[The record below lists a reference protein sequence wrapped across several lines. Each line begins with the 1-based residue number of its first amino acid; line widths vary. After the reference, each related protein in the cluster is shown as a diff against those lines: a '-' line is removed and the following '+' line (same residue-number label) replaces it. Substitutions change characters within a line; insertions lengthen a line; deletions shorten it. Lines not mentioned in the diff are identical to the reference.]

1 LAVAGLPIC
10 GRLDYS
16 GMIAKWANF
25 GLGRP
30 SLLAGALLP
39 KSPSLLALRRSM
51 TSISST
57 YDELISPPI
66 ADAWFLTGPTA
77 SGKTRLGVMLAQRL
91 GTEVLS
97 LDSMAVFRG
106 MDIGTAKPDRAA
118 REAVTHHLLDLVD
131 PTEEF
136 SISRYV
142 QEAHAH
148 ARRLRAAG
156 KPILFVGGTPL
167 YLKALL
173 RGLFHGPPPDW
184 DFRKQVE
191 EEIAATGLDAL
202 RERLMQVDPLSAT
215 KLHPHDQRRMIRA
228 LEVYKLTG
236 VPISHFQSHFDEGS
250 APERRRV
257 FVLGWERPALHARID
272 ARVEQMISVG
282 LIQEVEGLLAK
293 YGALGKTASQAVG
306 YREVI
311 EHLEKGTGHVE
322 CVDQIKFASHQFARR
337 QEIWF
342 RGIDECRRIEMA
354 GYPDIEEIA
363 DFLVREGQAAQITA

>member
-1 LAVAGLPIC
+1 
-10 GRLDYS
+10 
-16 GMIAKWANF
+16 
-25 GLGRP
+25 
-30 SLLAGALLP
+30 
-39 KSPSLLALRRSM
+39 M
-51 TSISST
+51 TSISAT
-57 YDELISPPI
+57 MNDLISPPI

-77 SGKTRLGVMLAQRL
+77 SGKTTLGLMLAQRL
-91 GTEVLS
+91 NTEVLS

-106 MDIGTAKPDRAA
+106 MDIGTAKPDSLA
-118 REAVTHHLLDLVD
+118 RQLVPHQLLDLVD
-131 PTEEF
+131 PTAEF

-148 ARRLRAAG
+148 ATRLRNAG

-173 RGLFHGPPPDW
+173 RGFFHGPPPDW
-184 DFRKQVE
+184 EFRSQVDE
-191 EEIAATGLDAL
+191 EVAAAGLPAL

-215 KLHPHDQRRMIRA
+215 KLHLHDQRRMIRA

-236 VPISHFQSHFDEGS
+236 RPLSHFQSQFDEGR
-250 APERRRV
+250 PPDRCRV

-272 ARVEQMISVG
+272 QRVEQMMKQG
-282 LIQEVEGLLAK
+282 LVTEVQSLLEK
-293 YGALGKTASQAVG
+293 HGNLGKTASQAVG

-311 EHLEKGTGHVE
+311 EHLQKGTPMKD

-342 RGIDECRRIEMA
+342 RGLSECRRIAMSA
-354 GYPDIEEIA
+354 YASPDEIA
-363 DFLVREGQAAQITA
+363 EFITREGELAAKSPQ

>member
-1 LAVAGLPIC
+1 
-10 GRLDYS
+10 
-16 GMIAKWANF
+16 MIPKWANDRTGCDQVF
-25 GLGRP
+25 TGGRF
-30 SLLAGALLP
+30 P
-39 KSPSLLALRRSM
+39 KSPSLHDLRRLM
-51 TSISST
+51 TAISNSFG
-57 YDELISPPI
+57 DLISPPI
-66 ADAWFLTGPTA
+66 ADAWYLTGPTA
-77 SGKTRLGVMLAQRL
+77 SGKTKLGVMLAQRL
-91 GTEVLS
+91 ETEVLS

-118 REAVTHHLLDLVD
+118 RETVTHHLLDLVD

-148 ARRLRAAG
+148 AARLRAAG

-191 EEIAATGLDAL
+191 EEIAAAGLDAL

-236 VPISHFQSHFDEGS
+236 VPISHFQSHFDEGC

-282 LIQEVEGLLAK
+282 LVQEVEGLLAK
-293 YGALGKTASQAVG
+293 HGGLGKTASQAVG

-311 EHLEKGTGHVE
+311 EHLAKGTAMDA

-354 GYPDIEEIA
+354 GYEEVEEIA
-363 DFLVREGQAAQITA
+363 DFLLREGQAAQITG

>member
-1 LAVAGLPIC
+1 MSITSATNNE
-10 GRLDYS
+10 S
-16 GMIAKWANF
+16 
-25 GLGRP
+25 LG
-30 SLLAGALLP
+30 
-39 KSPSLLALRRSM
+39 
-51 TSISST
+51 
-57 YDELISPPI
+57 DLISPPL

-77 SGKTRLGVMLAQRL
+77 SGKTTLGLMLAQRL
-91 GTEVLS
+91 KTEVLS

-118 REAVTHHLLDLVD
+118 REAVPHHLLDLVD

-148 ARRLRAAG
+148 ADRLRAAG

-184 DFRKQVE
+184 EFRKQVDE
-191 EEIAATGLDAL
+191 EVAAAGHEAL
-202 RERLMQVDPLSAT
+202 RDRLMQVDPLTAT
-215 KLHPHDQRRMIRA
+215 KLHLHDQRRMIRA
-228 LEVYKLTG
+228 LEVYKITG
-236 VPISHFQSHFDEGS
+236 RPLSHFQSQFDEGRP
-250 APERRRV
+250 PEQCRV

-272 ARVEQMISVG
+272 ERVEQMIAQG
-282 LIQEVEGLLAK
+282 LVDEVETLLK
-293 YGALGKTASQAVG
+293 RHGALGKTASQAVG

-311 EHLEKGTGHVE
+311 EHLQNGTPLKD

-342 RGIDECRRIEMA
+342 RGITECRRISMA
-354 GYPDIEEIA
+354 SFSGPNEIA
-363 DFLVREGQAAQITA
+363 EFITREGDLATKQPCG